1 MPVPLQQRKHR
12 VYITGFMASGK
23 STIGPIL
30 ANALGFDFV
39 DLDVAIAESAG
50 MTIRQI
56 FLQHGEE
63 HFRQIE
69 REHISAL
76 STRDR
81 TVIALGGGSVEDEAT
96 LALIRRTGILVYLK
110 VPVDEIVRRLR
121 NKTDRPMVLDADGER
136 LSDQDLRTRILT
148 MLTRREPLYSRA
160 DITITSDQVR
170 VGVTVDRLVRML
182 SPLVE
187 TTDPKS

>member
-1 MPVPLQQRKHR
+1 MTIPLQQRNRR

-30 ANALGFDFV
+30 ANALGFEFV
-39 DLDVAIAESAG
+39 DLDATIAESAG

-56 FLQHGEE
+56 FLQHGEA

-69 REHISAL
+69 REHITAL
-76 STRDR
+76 SARDR
-81 TVIALGGGSVEDEAT
+81 TVIALGGGSVEDAAT
-96 LALIRRTGILVYLK
+96 LALICSTGILVYLK

-121 NKTDRPMVLDADGER
+121 NKTDRPMVLDAEGER
-136 LSDQDLRTRILT
+136 LSDMDLRKRILT
-148 MLTRREPLYSRA
+148 ILTRREPLYSRA

-182 SPLVE
+182 NPLLPE
-187 TTDPKS
+187 TNSEF